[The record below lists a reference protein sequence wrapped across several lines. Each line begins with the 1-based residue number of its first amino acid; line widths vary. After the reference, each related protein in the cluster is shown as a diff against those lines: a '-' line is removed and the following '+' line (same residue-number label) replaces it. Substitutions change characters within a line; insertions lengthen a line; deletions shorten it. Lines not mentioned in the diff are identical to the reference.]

1 MRGTGA
7 GNRTSINLSKGGRR
21 AKIETPLRDSA
32 TGGRLFI
39 GTSGWRYKAW
49 RSDFYPKG
57 LVQRRELEHLA
68 TRLNSVEINGSF
80 YSLQKP
86 ESYDS
91 WRDQVPHGF
100 RFAVKGGRYITHM
113 VGPDKLRQGLD
124 RFFASG
130 VTRLGDR
137 LGPILWQFPARRR
150 FDPEHLENFCAALPR
165 RYDGVPLH
173 HALEPRHESFA
184 DPRCAEILRAHD
196 IALVASDGAGEWPV
210 FTDATAGLVYVR
222 LHGPEKL
229 YYGGY
234 SKAQLTRW
242 ASVIRELTT
251 RDRTGEPREAYVYF
265 DNDADGRAPFDAL
278 ALADTLAG

>member
-1 MRGTGA
+1 VRPVRT
-7 GNRTSINLSKGGRR
+7 GNRTSINLSKRGRR
-21 AKIETPLRDSA
+21 SKIESPLHDA
-32 TGGRLFI
+32 VTGGRLFI
-39 GTSGWRYKAW
+39 GTSGWRYASW
-49 RSDFYPKG
+49 RGDFYPKD
-57 LVQRRELEHLA
+57 LVQRRELEYLS
-68 TRLNSVEINGSF
+68 RQLNSVELNGSF

-91 WRDQVPHGF
+91 WREQTPPGF

-113 VGPDKLRQGLD
+113 VGPDRLRAGIE
-124 RFFASG
+124 RFFDSG

-137 LGPILWQFPARRR
+137 LGPILWQFPQRRR
-150 FDPEHLENFCAALPR
+150 FDPDQLENFCAALPKR
-165 RYDGVPLH
+165 RDGHRLR

-222 LHGPEKL
+222 LHGPHRL

-234 SKAQLTRW
+234 SPAELKRW
-242 ASVIRELTT
+242 ASVIRKLATAGE
-251 RDRTGEPREAYVYF
+251 RDRPRDAHIYF
-265 DNDADGRAPFDAL
+265 DNDADGRAPHDAL
-278 ALADTLAG
+278 ALAELLAR